1 MLGVE
6 PTYFNSIKVQLELP
20 SLRQKKSRM
29 INFNSIKVQLEHLDC
44 SDTPS
49 SPPSFQFH
57 KGTIRTVYLG
67 LFGEKH
73 FHFNSIKVQLERI
86 ATCWWVPSRVN
97 FNSIKVQLE
106 RIKHCFG
113 AEVYS
118 YFNSIKVQLEHAIHS
133 KPLCVLSFQFHKG
146 TIRTCRL
153 ILSLRCFCISI
164 P

>member
-57 KGTIRTVYLG
+57 KGTIRTPYCMFLITSSLFQFHKGTIRTVYLG

-86 ATCWWVPSRVN
+86 ATC
-97 FNSIKVQLE
+97 
-106 RIKHCFG
+106 
-113 AEVYS
+113 
-118 YFNSIKVQLEHAIHS
+118 
-133 KPLCVLSFQFHKG
+133 
-146 TIRTCRL
+146 
-153 ILSLRCFCISI
+153 
-164 P
+164 